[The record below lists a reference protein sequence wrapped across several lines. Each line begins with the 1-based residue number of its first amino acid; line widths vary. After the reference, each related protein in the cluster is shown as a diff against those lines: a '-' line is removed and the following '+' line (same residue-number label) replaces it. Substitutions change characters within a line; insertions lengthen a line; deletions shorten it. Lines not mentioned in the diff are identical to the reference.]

1 MPVNDEEKRL
11 LLQNPDLALQA
22 YQKMK
27 TQRFHKTAPEDEFVT
42 SKMNLEEDSY
52 VAKTEER
59 SETTVQ
65 NQQNIYSPMM

>member
-1 MPVNDEEKRL
+1 
-11 LLQNPDLALQA
+11 
-22 YQKMK
+22 MK

-42 SKMNLEEDSY
+42 SKINLEEDSY